1 MRKHIRNAE
10 HSINQFHR
18 DGIKEAFNWLTWDNQ
33 KINDLENFVSNAK
46 MEREVC
52 TTNRVSIKQQPFEV
66 HAHVLNTC
74 ILQTI
79 MTLLFYL
86 YYYYI
91 RTRFHLKY
99 QKDQS
104 LFLTA
109 PMRPQTN
116 ARATNHRNAVIVL
129 KPYNYTDLAFVIQN
143 IACICTKLIVS
154 RLLAIC
160 VMSI

>member
-10 HSINQFHR
+10 RSINQFDR

-46 MEREVC
+46 KEHEVC

-79 MTLLFYL
+79 MTLLFL
-86 YYYYI
+86 
-91 RTRFHLKY
+91 
-99 QKDQS
+99 S
-104 LFLTA
+104 L
-109 PMRPQTN
+109 
-116 ARATNHRNAVIVL
+116 
-129 KPYNYTDLAFVIQN
+129 
-143 IACICTKLIVS
+143 
-154 RLLAIC
+154 LLL
-160 VMSI
+160 